1 MPTTGCPV
9 PMPAM
14 KKIRSTNLTAPY
26 LKRLWVR
33 EEASLGAQY
42 PFNLPWLHT
51 DFSLEFTTP
60 VTIIVG
66 ENGTGKSTL
75 IEAVAALCGYD
86 EAGGGK
92 GYMPVD
98 HSRAVDRSGA
108 ALAAILRAA
117 WLPKVTAG
125 WFFRAESFFSV
136 ARFLDDAARDA
147 GEAPPDF
154 LSWSHGEGFVRFFEE
169 RMRRQGIYFL
179 DEPESAL
186 SPNRQLE
193 LLRLLHEIQQTGKA
207 QIIMA
212 THSPILM
219 AVPGARLLEITRAGI
234 AATDLRDTRH
244 FKLYRDFTVDPDDF
258 VSRALRDEM

>member
-1 MPTTGCPV
+1 MA
-9 PMPAM
+9 AM
-14 KKIRSTNLTAPY
+14 RKTRLTNLPAPY
-26 LKRLWVR
+26 LKRLSVR
-33 EEASLGAQY
+33 EDASLGGDY
-42 PFNLPWLHT
+42 PFNLPWLDG
-51 DFSLEFTTP
+51 DFSLDFSTP

-92 GYMPVD
+92 GYRPLD
-98 HSRAVDRSGA
+98 HSLAVDRSGA
-108 ALAAILRAA
+108 LLASALRAS

-136 ARFLDDAARDA
+136 ARFLDEAARDA
-147 GEAPPDF
+147 HAAPPDF

-169 RMRRQGIYFL
+169 RMSRQGIYFL

-186 SPNRQLE
+186 SPKRQLE
-193 LLRLLHEIQQTGKA
+193 LLRLLHQIQVSASA

-219 AVPGARLLEITRAGI
+219 AVPGARLLEITRGGLAE
-234 AATDLRDTRH
+234 TELRQTQH
-244 FKLYRDFTVDPDDF
+244 FRLYQDFTSDPEDF
-258 VSRALRDEM
+258 ISRALRDEV

>member
-1 MPTTGCPV
+1 M
-9 PMPAM
+9 
-14 KKIRSTNLTAPY
+14 
-26 LKRLWVR
+26 R
-33 EEASLGAQY
+33 EDAILGEQY
-42 PFNLPWLHT
+42 PFNLPWMDK
-51 DFSLEFTTP
+51 DFVLEFVTP
-60 VTIIVG
+60 VTIIAG

-75 IEAVAALCGYD
+75 IEAVAALCGFD

-98 HSRAVDRSGA
+98 HSRAIDRSGA
-108 ALAAILRAA
+108 HLASALRAS

-136 ARFLDDAARDA
+136 ARFLDEAARDA
-147 GEAPPDF
+147 NAPPPDL

-169 RMRRQGIYFL
+169 RMSRQGIYLL

-186 SPNRQLE
+186 SPKRQLE
-193 LLRLLHEIQQTGKA
+193 LLRLLHAIQRSANA

-219 AVPGARLLEITRAGI
+219 AVPGARLLEITRAGLAEI
-234 AATDLRDTRH
+234 ELRETRH
-244 FKLYRDFTVDPDDF
+244 FKLYQDFTIDPDDF
-258 VSRALRDEM
+258 VGRALRNEM

>member
-1 MPTTGCPV
+1 MS
-9 PMPAM
+9 AM
-14 KKIRSTNLTAPY
+14 RKTRSTHLPAPY

-33 EEASLGAQY
+33 EDANLGEDY
-42 PFNLPWLHT
+42 PFNLPWL
-51 DFSLEFTTP
+51 DREFSLDFTTP
-60 VTIIVG
+60 VTIILG

-98 HSRAVDRSGA
+98 HSHALDRSGA
-108 ALAAILRAA
+108 LLANAFRAA

-136 ARFLDDAARDA
+136 ARYLDEAARDA
-147 GEAPPDF
+147 NAPAPDF

-169 RMRRQGIYFL
+169 RMSRQGIYFL

-186 SPNRQLE
+186 SPKRQLE
-193 LLRLLHEIQQTGKA
+193 LLRLLHNIQGSANA

-219 AVPGARLLEITRAGI
+219 AVPGARLLEITSRGVFN
-234 AATDLRDTRH
+234 TNLRNTEH
-244 FKLYRDFTVDPDDF
+244 FKLYQDFTIDPDDF
-258 VSRALRDEM
+258 VARALSDQI

>member
-1 MPTTGCPV
+1 MS
-9 PMPAM
+9 AM
-14 KKIRSTNLTAPY
+14 RKTRLTSLPAPY

-33 EEASLGAQY
+33 EDAVLSEEY
-42 PFNLPWLHT
+42 PFNLPWLDK
-51 DFSLEFTTP
+51 DFALDFATP

-75 IEAVAALCGYD
+75 VEAVAALCGYD

-92 GYMPVD
+92 GYNPVD
-98 HSRAVDRSGA
+98 HSRAIDRSGA
-108 ALAAILRAA
+108 LLASALRAA

-136 ARFLDDAARDA
+136 ARFLDEAARDA
-147 GEAPPDF
+147 NAAPPDF

-169 RMRRQGIYFL
+169 RMSKQGVYLL

-186 SPNRQLE
+186 SPKRQLE
-193 LLRLLHEIQQTGKA
+193 LLRVLHTIQGSASA

-219 AVPGARLLEITRAGI
+219 AVSGARLLEITPAGL
-234 AATDLRDTRH
+234 AETELRDTRH
-244 FKLYRDFTVDPDDF
+244 FKLYRDFTEDPDDF
-258 VSRALRDEM
+258 VARALRDEI